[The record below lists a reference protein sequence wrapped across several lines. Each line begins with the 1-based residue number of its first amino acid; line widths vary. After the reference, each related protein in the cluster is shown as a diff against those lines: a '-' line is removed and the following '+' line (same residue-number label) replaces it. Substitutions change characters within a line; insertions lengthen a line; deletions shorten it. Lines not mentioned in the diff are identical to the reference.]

1 MKHTPTIF
9 SITHIVELGTATTLT
24 LGGCSNSMENFRP
37 APLYKKHKNQIEL
50 GKATS
55 LTLGSGTKL
64 FEGPD
69 GRPARS

>member
-1 MKHTPTIF
+1 MKHTPTIVL
-9 SITHIVELGTATTLT
+9 ITHIVELGKATSLT
-24 LGGCSNSMENFRP
+24 MGGLSNSMENFRP

-50 GKATS
+50 GTATT

>member
-1 MKHTPTIF
+1 MKNNPTIVPVA
-9 SITHIVELGTATTLT
+9 HIIELGTATT
-24 LGGCSNSMENFRP
+24 
-37 APLYKKHKNQIEL
+37 
-50 GKATS
+50 